1 MTVFP
6 ELDKYDATGLA
17 ELVKKHQVKPEE
29 LIDETIDR
37 IEKLN
42 PVLNVISLKMYEH
55 AKDLAGNVDMS
66 APFAGVPFLLKDLI
80 L

>member
-29 LIDETIDR
+29 LVDIL
-37 IEKLN
+37 EKANFKRTSIKQL
-42 PVLNVISLKMYEH
+42 S
-55 AKDLAGNVDMS
+55 GNIVCIYKS
-66 APFAGVPFLLKDLI
+66 RKI
-80 L
+80 